1 MGVTRKSH
9 PAAVFLAAALLC
21 AVAFGQEFRG
31 RIQGNVTDSSGAAV
45 VGATVNLLNT
55 QTDVS
60 ATRQS
65 NETGHFIFDL
75 ITPGVYTVTV
85 EYSGFSK
92 FVQKDIILQQRGDIA
107 LNASLKLGDM
117 KDAVTISAEASMVQ
131 FNTAKLD
138 TTLDSKLV
146 NNLPQIY
153 RTPFLLAQLDPAV
166 EKNDGGTEFQPYHSW
181 GPNNQRVGGGALYS
195 NDLQVD
201 GAAVGIGYKT
211 GYVPSPDMVQEVNV
225 QQNAVDAEY
234 GNSSGSNI
242 SLTLKSGTNAWHGTA
257 LYQGQYPW
265 ANALENRVFRTVNY
279 GRQHVYGGTAS
290 HPIIKNKLFN
300 FVAYE
305 GWKKT
310 DPSTLLQTLPT
321 DLERTGDFS
330 QSLNGAGAMRT
341 IYDPWTTV
349 TSPDGATITRQP
361 FPGNKIPASMID
373 PVAAHYIGQL
383 WKPNAPGTGNY
394 HLNNYAAAL
403 PIQFPYKNFSDRAD
417 YQMTDNLR
425 ISGRYSMFVTP
436 VSATNP
442 TGSDYF
448 QSDRGSQ
455 RDAKS
460 MTGDVTW
467 TPNAR
472 TVLNFRG
479 EYHNFVDAAKYDKS
493 FADTS
498 KWAEI
503 WPNSQFYKQTF
514 AAGNIPI
521 LLPRISISGTDNSR
535 LLNMGPGGGYW
546 DQRPNGDMFAFKISQ
561 QRGSHYL
568 KAGFDTRGSRAKSF
582 LSYANPGFGFD
593 TLPTNATYVSPNTL
607 TSGDA
612 YATFLLGV
620 VAPTAS
626 GAANGWD
633 TNATSMPILAFPNA
647 STRTYGAFINDDWK
661 VTKNLTINLGL
672 RYEFQSAYTEEQ
684 DRLTRPLDLTSPIP
698 ELSGA
703 NAPKMPAE
711 IAQYYSGG
719 WTFNGAFQFADSNN
733 RTQWDVGTGVWS
745 PRIGMAYRLND
756 KTSIRAGYGRYITP
770 WTNANSNMN
779 TGVTGAN
786 LLEVNVPGSFS
797 YYTGAYPMV
806 QGVPVMRLKDPFP
819 SAYPVIPTYQRSLG
833 RYTSLGDSVTFMR
846 EDRQRQHSDRINI
859 SIQRQLPA
867 GLVADVTYFINL
879 SNFAW
884 DLTRDLNM
892 VDPRIA
898 YQYKAATNFQV
909 ANPFYNLL
917 PVEKF
922 PGPLRSQR
930 TVSASS
936 LMKPYPQYGSINVA
950 EGQPGG
956 DSHYQSIQL
965 KLQKNFS
972 KGYSMLFGYNY
983 HVENDQRYYD
993 NIATYLQQYTW
1004 IPSDASRHRLTF
1016 AATWEVP
1023 FGKGRHF
1030 MSAAPR
1036 AVDALLGGWNI
1047 TPTGFWRSGRY
1058 VRFGGLLVTG
1068 DPHVDNPD
1076 QTHWFNKSAFA
1087 ILPAYTARLNPW
1099 QYDDIKGPQQF
1110 NMDASLVKSFHIV
1123 ERLRFELRADI
1134 FNVMNNITWNN
1145 PDTSVTSANFG
1156 RSANNDQLTQTYGR
1170 RTQLGLRLQF

>member
-1 MGVTRKSH
+1 MGDRHKGM
-9 PAAVFLAAALLC
+9 LAGLLLLVLLL
-21 AVAFGQEFRG
+21 ATVLHAQEFRG
-31 RIQGNVTDSSGAAV
+31 RIQGSVVDTSNAAV
-45 VGATVNLLNT
+45 VNATVTLLNT
-55 QTDVS
+55 QTGVS

-65 NETGHFIFDL
+65 NETGHYIFDL
-75 ITPGVYTVTV
+75 ISPGVYTVTV
-85 EYSGFSK
+85 EFAGFSK
-92 FVQKDIILQQRGDIA
+92 FVQENIILQQRGDIA
-107 LNASLKLGDM
+107 VNAVLKAGDI
-117 KDAVTISAEASMVQ
+117 KETVTVSAEASMVQ
-131 FNTAKLD
+131 LNTAKLD
-138 TTLDSKLV
+138 TTVDSRLV

-211 GYVPSPDMVQEVNV
+211 GYTPSPDMVQEVNV

-242 SLTLKSGTNAWHGTA
+242 SLTLKSGTNDWHGTA
-257 LYQGQYPW
+257 FYQGQYPW
-265 ANALENRVFRTVNY
+265 ANALENRVFRTINL
-279 GRQHVYGGTAS
+279 GRTHMYGGTVS
-290 HPIIKNKLFN
+290 HPILKNRLFN

-305 GWKKT
+305 GWEKT

-330 QSLNGAGAMRT
+330 QSLNGSGGLRV
-341 IYDPWTTV
+341 IYNPWTTQ
-349 TSPDGATITRQP
+349 TSADGATITRTP
-361 FPGNKIPASMID
+361 YPGNRIPSSQLD
-373 PVAAHYIGQL
+373 PVATHYIAKL
-383 WKPNAPGTGNY
+383 WKPNRAGTGNY
-394 HLNNYAAAL
+394 HLQNFAAPL
-403 PIQFPYKNFSDRAD
+403 PIKFPYKNFSDRAD
-417 YQMTDNLR
+417 FQATQNLR

-460 MTGDVTW
+460 ITGDVTW
-467 TPNAR
+467 TATPN
-472 TVLNFRG
+472 TVLNFRA
-479 EYHNFVDAAKYDKS
+479 EYHNFVDASKYDKS

-503 WPNSQFYKQTF
+503 WPSSQFYKQTF

-521 LLPRISISGTDNSR
+521 LLPRMSINGTDNAR

-561 QRGSHYL
+561 QRGAHYL

-612 YATFLLGV
+612 YATFLIGA

-626 GAANGWD
+626 GAANSWD
-633 TNATSMPILAFPNA
+633 SNATSMPVLAFPST

-661 VTKNLTINLGL
+661 ITRDLTLNLGL
-672 RYEFQSAYTEEQ
+672 RYEFQEAYKEEQ
-684 DRLTRPLDLTSPIP
+684 DRLTLPLDLTSPIP
-698 ELSGA
+698 EFQGA
-703 NAPKMPAE
+703 SAPQMPAE
-711 IAQYYSGG
+711 VKQFYTGTWI
-719 WTFNGAFQFADSNN
+719 FNGAYQFAESG
-733 RTQWDVGTGVWS
+733 RRGQWNSGKGVLS
-745 PRIGMAYRLND
+745 PRIGLAFRVND
-756 KTSIRAGYGRYITP
+756 QTSLRAAYGRYITP
-770 WTNANSNMN
+770 WTNANSNMS
-779 TGVTGAN
+779 TGGTGAN
-786 LLEVNVPGSFS
+786 LLEAMIPGSFS

-806 QGVPVMRLKDPFP
+806 QGVPVMNLKDPFP
-819 SAYPVIPTYQRSLG
+819 AAYPVIPAYQKSLG
-833 RYTSLGDSVTFMR
+833 RYTSLGDSVTYMIA
-846 EDRQRQHSDRINI
+846 DRPRQHSDRFNL
-859 SIQRQLPA
+859 SFQRQLPT
-867 GLVADVTYFINL
+867 GMILDVTFFLNY

-884 DLTRDLNM
+884 DLSRDLNM

-898 YQYKAATNFQV
+898 YQYKAATNVQV
-909 ANPFYNLL
+909 ANPFYNILT
-917 PVEKF
+917 VQRF

-930 TVSASS
+930 TVGITS
-936 LMKPYPQYGSINVA
+936 LMKQYPHYGSINVT

-956 DSHYQSIQL
+956 NMHYKSIQF
-965 KLQKNFS
+965 KVQKNFS

-983 HVENDQRYYD
+983 HRQSDQRFYD
-993 NIATYLQQYTW
+993 NIAQYLQQYTW
-1004 IPSDASRHRLTF
+1004 IPSDASRHRMTF

-1023 FGKGRHF
+1023 FGKGRTY
-1030 MSAAPR
+1030 MTGAPR
-1036 AVDALLGGWNI
+1036 LLDALVGGWNI
-1047 TPTGFWRSGRY
+1047 TPTGFWRSGRFI
-1058 VRFGGLLVTG
+1058 RFGSLVVSG
-1068 DPHVDNPD
+1068 DPHVSNPGPT
-1076 QTHWFNKSAFA
+1076 QWFNKSVFS
-1087 ILPAYTARLNPW
+1087 IVPAYTARTNPW
-1099 QYDDIKGPQQF
+1099 QYDGLNGPQQF
-1110 NMDASLVKSFHIV
+1110 NMDASLVKSFPIV
-1123 ERLRFELRADI
+1123 ARLRFELSMDV
-1134 FNVMNNITWNN
+1134 FNVVNNITWNN

-1170 RTQLGLRLQF
+1170 RAQLGLRLQF